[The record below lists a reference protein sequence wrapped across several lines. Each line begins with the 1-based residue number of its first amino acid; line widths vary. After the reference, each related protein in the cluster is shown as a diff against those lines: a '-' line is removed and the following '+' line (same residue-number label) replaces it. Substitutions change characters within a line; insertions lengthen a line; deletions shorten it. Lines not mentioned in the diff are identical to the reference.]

1 MAHYA
6 RLDRAA
12 IDGLARR
19 FGIDDVAAFSV
30 MHGGSDN
37 TNYLIKTNSGKYVL
51 TLCEQKSLERTIDL
65 VNLLVHLAN
74 HGIRTSRVVVPLEE
88 SVVILHDQRP
98 VMLKHHIDGD
108 TTGDLSGIALFQL
121 GEEMARLHAIPVPSY
136 VPDSFPYGR
145 SYFHEV
151 IDSNLDHAFVG
162 WLSEKNSYLQKQIP
176 QTLPKAL
183 IHGDIFVDNL
193 VVQGNQLVAI
203 IDFEDACHYYRCFD
217 LGMTIVGTCR
227 DHQGICFEKAKRF
240 IHGYQ
245 NQASL
250 QPDEREALKI
260 YVVYAAVITSFW
272 RFRHYHLRKPE
283 RQFHDKHIEMQTLAD
298 TIAEYPAS
306 RFTGLFG

>member
-121 GEEMARLHAIPVPSY
+121 GEEMARLHAVPVPSY

-162 WLSEKNSYLQKQIP
+162 WLAEKNSYLQKQIP

-260 YVVYAAVITSFW
+260 YVAYAAIITSFW